1 MAKEENDDEAAFKLA
16 TNGHTDS
23 DGSSDKPPDEPYPLT
38 ESPLAELV
46 AEPSEQSPR
55 VRKGPTQLDSDAKQT
70 YLKTVA
76 EKNAERRFSD
86 ALKNIPAQESIPMGD
101 VETGEEGIE
110 SQRTMDE
117 PFLLT
122 ESPLAEITGD
132 ATEGS
137 PKVRKGLPLHDS
149 GTKKSSVPQLRL
161 AEQRA
166 ERRISDTLKKIPAK
180 EEIPEAEEKDC
191 GIEPKS
197 EESDETGFVA
207 ANNRENEK
215 AGLEDGEQD
224 TEAET
229 VVGGGGEN
237 PAKIVWKLPPEEN
250 NKKKKK
256 KSKNKK
262 K

>member
-101 VETGEEGIE
+101 VETGEEGNE
-110 SQRTMDE
+110 SQRPMDE

-122 ESPLAEITGD
+122 ESPLAEITGN
-132 ATEGS
+132 AKEGS
-137 PKVRKGLPLHDS
+137 PKGRKGLPQPDS
-149 GTKKSSVPQLRL
+149 DTKKSSVPQLRL
-161 AEQRA
+161 AQQRD
-166 ERRISDTLKKIPAK
+166 ERRISDTLKNIPAK
-180 EEIPEAEEKDC
+180 EEIPAAEEKDC

-197 EESDETGFVA
+197 EESDEMGFVA
-207 ANNRENEK
+207 ANNRENEM

-224 TEAET
+224 TEAEM

>member
-1 MAKEENDDEAAFKLA
+1 MLYLA
-16 TNGHTDS
+16 L
-23 DGSSDKPPDEPYPLT
+23 EI
-38 ESPLAELV
+38 
-46 AEPSEQSPR
+46 
-55 VRKGPTQLDSDAKQT
+55 QT
-70 YLKTVA
+70 MT
-76 EKNAERRFSD
+76 
-86 ALKNIPAQESIPMGD
+86 
-101 VETGEEGIE
+101 
-110 SQRTMDE
+110 
-117 PFLLT
+117 
-122 ESPLAEITGD
+122 
-132 ATEGS
+132 
-137 PKVRKGLPLHDS
+137 
-149 GTKKSSVPQLRL
+149 SSVPQLRL

-207 ANNRENEK
+207 ANNRENEM